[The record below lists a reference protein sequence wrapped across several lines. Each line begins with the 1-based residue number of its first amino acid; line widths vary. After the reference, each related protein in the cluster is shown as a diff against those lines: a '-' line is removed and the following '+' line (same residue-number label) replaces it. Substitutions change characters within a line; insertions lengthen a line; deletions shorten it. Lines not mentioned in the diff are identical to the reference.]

1 VISPTTVAVDLGG
14 SWLRLAAAQPDR
26 RSLFLWKKEGI
37 AVTELAT
44 ILHDLWNQKGWNN
57 VHRLI
62 VGSKGIWTLSERKR
76 VSQSIAQL
84 AHHVTVMS
92 DIELAIH
99 AALGRERT
107 GTQGIFIVAGTGSMA
122 LGITR
127 SGRLVREGGGGPKK
141 GEKGSG
147 WWIGNCFQGT
157 TSPLTTESIRKTAT
171 LAKRVLHRASHDSRC
186 AEIIRDA
193 QNHLAN
199 LIVSV
204 RKRMNVFPVPLS
216 WGGSLM
222 ADDRF
227 RKGVFSALGRRDS
240 RPYVYIDPTEP
251 PEQRA
256 TRHPSLIP
264 QRPPS
269 VVPPR
274 FLTKKKRRP
283 FSHNPTA

>member
-14 SWLRLAAAQPDR
+14 SWLRLAAAEPKK
-26 RSLFLWKKEGI
+26 RSLFLWKRKGV

-44 ILHDLWNQKGWNN
+44 LLHTLWVQKRWNN
-57 VHRLI
+57 VQRLI

-76 VSQSIAQL
+76 VAQSIAQL
-84 AHHVTVMS
+84 ANHVTVMS
-92 DIELAIH
+92 DIELAFH
-99 AALGRERT
+99 AALGRKRT
-107 GTQGIFIVAGTGSMA
+107 ETQGILIVAGTGSMA

-127 SGRLVREGGGGPKK
+127 SGRLIRAGGNGPMK

-147 WWIGNCFQGT
+147 WWIGNCFQET
-157 TSPLTTESIRKTAT
+157 TPPLTPTTIRATAA
-171 LAKRVLHRASHDSRC
+171 LAKRVLLRATDDSRC
-186 AEIIRDA
+186 ATIVRDA
-193 QNHLAN
+193 QNHLAT

-204 RKRMNVFPVPLS
+204 RKRMNVSRVPVS

-222 ADDRF
+222 ADHRF
-227 RKGVFSALGRRDS
+227 RKGVFSALGRWDS
-240 RPYVYIDPTEP
+240 HPYDYIDPTEP

-256 TRHPSLIP
+256 ARHPSLIP
-264 QRPPS
+264 QRPPT

-274 FLTKKKRRP
+274 LLTKKKRRP